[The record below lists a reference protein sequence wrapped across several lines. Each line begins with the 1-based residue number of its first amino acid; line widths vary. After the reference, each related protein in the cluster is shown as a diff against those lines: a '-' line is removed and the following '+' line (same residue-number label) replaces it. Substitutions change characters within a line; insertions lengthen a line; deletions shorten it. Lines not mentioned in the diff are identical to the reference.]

1 VQARE
6 VPLEEIFTDTD
17 LSDTHR
23 AAFRLVPRAPFVPEE
38 LRPFAHE
45 NRSLPLAGDAVLPS
59 HSLALTLLRIARSGA
74 GDGSRALVVGAG
86 GGYLSALLRAAGAE
100 VTLAET
106 VTQLT
111 EGYRTAWEE
120 LGVAGIEL
128 LALESLEALRDRGR
142 YDAVI
147 IHGGVRRVPEVLF
160 SLLADGGVLAAPLT
174 DTDGGYLLAVYRDG
188 GQPSLEAV
196 PAQLFPAAQLELR

>member
-1 VQARE
+1 MQVRE

-23 AAFRLVPRAPFVPEE
+23 AAFQLVPRAPFVPEE

-59 HSLALTLLRIARSGA
+59 HSLALTLLRITRSGA
-74 GDGSRALVVGAG
+74 GETGSALVIGAG
-86 GGYLSALLRAAGAE
+86 GGYLSALLRTTGAE

-111 EGYRTAWEE
+111 ERYRTAWKE
-120 LGVAGIEL
+120 LGIAGIEL
-128 LALESLEALRDRGR
+128 LYLESLEALRDRGR

-147 IHGGVRRVPEVLF
+147 IHGGVRRIPGELF

-174 DTDGGYLLAVYRDG
+174 DGDGGYLLAVYRDG

-196 PAQLFPAAQLELR
+196 PAELFPAALLELR